1 MPTRELV
8 QQVSN
13 AIENFSIYCAK
24 DIRTINIT
32 QNVSEV
38 VLRSLLAEPPDVI
51 IATPASAS
59 MALNTSALSFEGLSH
74 LAIDEAD
81 VVLSY
86 GYDMDLERLA
96 KAIPKSVQT
105 SLMSATMSDDVKTL
119 KGLFCLNPRVLKL
132 EHEEDRN
139 IDISQYVVK

>member
-13 AIENFSIYCAK
+13 AIVNFSIYCAK
-24 DIRTINIT
+24 DIRTINIAH
-32 QNVSEV
+32 NVSEA

-59 MALNTSALSFEGLSH
+59 IVLNTSALSFEGLSH
-74 LAIDEAD
+74 LVIDEAD

-86 GYDMDLERLA
+86 GYDTDLERLE

-105 SLMSATMSDDVKTL
+105 SLMSATMSDDVETL
-119 KGLFCLNPRVLKL
+119 KGLFCLNPRVLEL
-132 EHEEDRN
+132 EHEEDSK
-139 IDISQYVVK
+139 IDISQYAVK